1 MEPKNK
7 GPWKTNRSQNSDG
20 SEHVT
25 RYNTQTNQRQSADIS
40 DTRIGGIGSNWT
52 SVSNVHSTD
61 QNVDRTTGGDDRHA
75 DNGPSQSSNIY
86 DDN

>member
-7 GPWKTNRSQNSDG
+7 GPWKTSRSRNSDG

-25 RYNTQTNQRQSADIS
+25 QYNTQTNQRRSMDVE
-40 DTRIGGIGSNWT
+40 DTGIGGVGSSWI

-75 DNGPSQSSNIY
+75 DNSPRQSSDIY